1 MFALLITL
9 TGGAFAPVPNLVD
22 SWHPPAAA
30 AKPESAYIR
39 TIKNDAKDGAAFVKP
54 LRGHEDGCVMGVCM
68 ESATAL
74 GNDGVLHAPMHK
86 PVLRFL

>member
-1 MFALLITL
+1 MFSLLIDL
-9 TGGAFAPVPNLVD
+9 TGGAFAPIPHLVD
-22 SWHPPAAA
+22 HWHGPAAKHRDSYSHIIA
-30 AKPESAYIR
+30 
-39 TIKNDAKDGAAFVKP
+39 NDAKDGAAFAKP

-74 GNDGVLHAPMHK
+74 GNDGVLHAPTHK